1 MVIINSCVALI
12 MLYIIFHVFNSH
24 FPYVPL
30 YFNMN
35 FTFITFDIKK
45 KMKIVHENYCQWHE
59 IYTCNTTYKFKYSH
73 IMSWRKDL
81 NFRHYTSSLM
91 N

>member
-30 YFNMN
+30 NFNMN
-35 FTFITFDIKK
+35 FTFITFDIK

-59 IYTCNTTYKFKYSH
+59 IYTCNTTYIQIFPYHVLEEGFKLSTLY
-73 IMSWRKDL
+73 I
-81 NFRHYTSSLM
+81 
-91 N
+91 